1 MVEVDQYRHPGLYRY
16 SIELTEYPELTD
28 EQYAAVM
35 CDLARREED
44 PLQETARVKLIQAH
58 LGMVLSMA
66 VNTSFHYYGLSMEDF
81 VGIGNHALVKRFAC
95 FKLNKNAR
103 FSTYMR
109 KVVER
114 WIYGNLKKHIIWDQ
128 ADDVDLELIGNDFS
142 GRRCC
147 EFVRKVE
154 DAIHTL
160 SDEEQTIVRMLF
172 YAAERP
178 DIKAVAKTLHRTENG
193 LKLSLQKI
201 CDKLRPQLRG
211 VYRVRHSSIF
221 VFQTAFLARI
231 PLIQR
236 KVIKAILLVRLLQS
250 KGKRIY
256 YLNTDVKPRYCPK
269 YSLVE

>member
-1 MVEVDQYRHPGLYRY
+1 MIEVDQDKHPGLYRY
-16 SIELTEYPELTD
+16 AIELLEYPELTD
-28 EQYAAVM
+28 EQYAAAIA
-35 CDLARREED
+35 DLKKPDDDAAHIAARE
-44 PLQETARVKLIQAH
+44 KLICAH

-81 VGIGNHALVKRFAC
+81 VGIGNHALVERFDK
-95 FKLNKNAR
+95 FKPDKNAR

-211 VYRVRHSSIF
+211 VYRPQWKIII
-221 VFQTAFLARI
+221 T
-231 PLIQR
+231 
-236 KVIKAILLVRLLQS
+236 
-250 KGKRIY
+250 
-256 YLNTDVKPRYCPK
+256 PK
-269 YSLVE
+269 DDDDENRND

>member
-1 MVEVDQYRHPGLYRY
+1 MIEVDQDKHPGLYRY
-16 SIELTEYPELTD
+16 SIELLEYPELTD
-28 EQYAAVM
+28 EQYAAAIA
-35 CDLARREED
+35 DLKKPDDDAAHIAARE
-44 PLQETARVKLIQAH
+44 KLICAH

-95 FKLNKNAR
+95 FKPNENAR

-154 DAIHTL
+154 EAIHTL

-193 LKLSLQKI
+193 LKLSLKKI

-211 VYRVRHSSIF
+211 VYRPQWKTII
-221 VFQTAFLARI
+221 T
-231 PLIQR
+231 
-236 KVIKAILLVRLLQS
+236 
-250 KGKRIY
+250 
-256 YLNTDVKPRYCPK
+256 PK
-269 YSLVE
+269 DDDDENRND